1 MDRQKLRA
9 ARHERHWTLA
19 QAAEQVEVDVNTL
32 SRWERGKTRPHGYNV
47 VRLCEVYGKTPAE
60 LGLESKPEMAD
71 AVEQLMVLSS
81 SLSSLH
87 ASVPDP
93 TVGQRERAKFPD
105 ELPMLAPSPSPTSF
119 LSIESALLPDLPA
132 RRSWQRWRGFLL
144 IVLLVFLMI
153 NGGIWYAVAHSLANG
168 SGQRQPLSS
177 PVGQVTPTM
186 AAQKTAVS
194 TPTGKIPASPSSPPA
209 QNTPV
214 SSRGTPPVL
223 PRTPTGVPQQTPT
236 LTPSPEPDCL
246 HGSASHLT
254 FSSLLGLGNTSPIT
268 VTLTNCGG
276 LAKNWS
282 ASVAT
287 SSGGDWLSV
296 NPAVGTIAANGSEN
310 VQIQAAGAGL
320 QIGTYQ
326 GSVTFHTGSA
336 QWAITVTF
344 TIVQI

>member
-9 ARHERHWTLA
+9 ARLERHWTLA

-47 VRLCEVYGKTPAE
+47 VRLCEVYEKTPTE
-60 LGLESKPEMAD
+60 LGLESKQEMAD
-71 AVEQLMVLSS
+71 AVEQLMILSS

-87 ASVPDP
+87 ESTPDSAAGQRKQAKVPD
-93 TVGQRERAKFPD
+93 EIS
-105 ELPMLAPSPSPTSF
+105 MLAPSPSSASI
-119 LSIESALLPDLPA
+119 LSIEPALLPEPPT
-132 RRSWQRWRGFLL
+132 RRSWKRWRGFLL
-144 IVLLVFLMI
+144 IVLLVFLVI
-153 NGGIWYAVAHSLANG
+153 NGGIWYALAHSLANG
-168 SGQRQPLSS
+168 SGQRQSLSS
-177 PVGQVTPTM
+177 SVGQVTPTM
-186 AAQKTAVS
+186 AAQRTVVS
-194 TPTGKIPASPSSPPA
+194 TPTGKIPASPGSPPA

-236 LTPSPEPDCL
+236 STPSPEPDCL

-268 VTLTNCGG
+268 VALTNCGG
-276 LAKNWS
+276 AAEDWS

-287 SSGGDWLSV
+287 SGGGDWLSV
-296 NPAVGTIAANGSEN
+296 NPAVGTITANGSEN
-310 VQIQAAGAGL
+310 VQILAAGSGL

-326 GSVTFHTGSA
+326 GSVTFHKGAA

-344 TIVQI
+344 TIVQV